1 MRTDHIIIIV
11 CVAVAIVIC
20 LCLAI
25 ANNGYEKFLAT
36 WQKYNKIGLKMGDYM
51 TPELF
56 VNQIN
61 SEKFASSLKILM
73 ISKIAGDAYS
83 KGKLFLSTSTLS
95 SNSIASYTVI
105 AHEIGHAEQDRDG
118 KKIKMLNFLRR
129 FGRFVGVFFWP
140 LMILGVIFLIASPD
154 LFISGIIVLASA
166 VAIFLLSLVIKF
178 ITISIEKDASKKAIS
193 YLKLVM
199 DDEELKQAKKLLKD
213 AKLTYWA
220 DFFRSLFAWTFMTR
234 KTKMFN

>member
-1 MRTDHIIIIV
+1 MRTDHIIIIA

-36 WQKYNKIGLKMGDYM
+36 WQKYNKMGLEIGDYM

-61 SEKFASSLKILM
+61 TEKFASSLQILM
-73 ISKIAGDAYS
+73 ISTIAGDAYS

-118 KKIKMLNFLRR
+118 KKIKTLNFLRR
-129 FGRFVGVFFWP
+129 LGRFVGVFFWP
-140 LMILGVIFLIASPD
+140 LIILGVIFLLVSQD
-154 LFISGIIVLASA
+154 LFLAGVIVLASA
-166 VAIFLLSLVIKF
+166 VAIFLLSLIIKF

-199 DDEELKQAKKLLKD
+199 NDEEIKCAKKLLKD